1 MEEGSLLPLQS
12 GGNVVV
18 RFGWRPVAW
27 VETGRGGP
35 TWAWGVRGWVYY
47 LYGAVGASSDVVPT
61 DLGWVADGGGGM
73 LLSGDGMDLW
83 RRVHALGPWFRG
95 APFRAPVYQQRR
107 TQSQTP
113 EDVYVMLCVPARPLC
128 TRSIS

>member
-1 MEEGSLLPLQS
+1 MEEGRLLPLQS

-18 RFGWRPVAW
+18 RFGWQPVAW

-35 TWAWGVRGWVYY
+35 TWAWDVHGWVYY

-61 DLGWVADGGGGM
+61 DLGWVAGRWGGV

-83 RRVHALGPWFRG
+83 RRVHALGP
-95 APFRAPVYQQRR
+95 
-107 TQSQTP
+107 
-113 EDVYVMLCVPARPLC
+113 
-128 TRSIS
+128 